1 MCTENLQSNSSYII
15 LDVRRFLENWQ
26 DAIDENGLT
35 FWFGFKSGS
44 HLHQFG
50 NLECIVQTWS
60 NHVGASVYVHYFK
73 NIDAYRIGQIY
84 NNDVALQVKQAV
96 FILKRDPVTST
107 STQHISETITST
119 SPSIKPSFDKLK
131 LRSLNTERL
140 ASNPHAYCSQH
151 IRKPRNAWIIFR
163 QETMV
168 KFRDQIGHLHTSEQS
183 KVISKMWKKTPKHI
197 KDLYTSRAHKE
208 KADLLE
214 QYPNYRVQPRK
225 SSEIRKRIRN
235 KYPVSLTVEDLNE
248 WVQTQSAF
256 SQNSCSIKRSPN
268 SSGFFNSDAE
278 KLGTRQVQSN
288 NDQHILSEKNSCSQ
302 FFAQRENN

>member
-1 MCTENLQSNSSYII
+1 MSMCTENHQSDSSYII
-15 LDVRRFLENWQ
+15 LDIRRFLENWQ

-35 FWFGFKSGS
+35 FWIGFKGGS

-50 NLECIVQTWS
+50 NLEWIVQTWS

-84 NNDVALQVKQAV
+84 NNDIALQIRRAV
-96 FILKRDPVTST
+96 FILKRDPVTSI
-107 STQHISETITST
+107 STQHIPETIT
-119 SPSIKPSFDKLK
+119 K
-131 LRSLNTERL
+131 RL

-183 KVISKMWKKTPKHI
+183 KVISKMWKKTPKHL

-225 SSEIRKRIRN
+225 SSEIRKRIKN
-235 KYPVSLTVEDLNE
+235 KYPINLTVEDLNE
-248 WVQTQSAF
+248 WIQMQSAF
-256 SQNSCSIKRSPN
+256 SQNSCSIKC
-268 SSGFFNSDAE
+268 SSTSSDLFNSGAE
-278 KLGTRQVQSN
+278 KLETLQVQSN
-288 NDQHILSEKNSCSQ
+288 FDKHMLSERISADN
-302 FFAQRENN
+302 FVLR